1 MLDRLW
7 SLFRVAAEPASVD
20 GDYEPVYGLPRLAVE
35 EWLAHNPQLREEY
48 ELRAWLARNP
58 PAWHEFETSR
68 RERAI
73 ANPAEILKEPAELL
87 GGRRPAAEPGR
98 QA

>member
-7 SLFRVAAEPASVD
+7 NLFGAAAEPAALD
-20 GDYEPVYGLPRLAVE
+20 GDYEPVYGFPRLAVE
-35 EWLAHNPQLREEY
+35 EWLAHNPQLRKEY
-48 ELRAWLARNP
+48 EVRAWLAHNP
-58 PAWHEFETSR
+58 PAWHEYEAMR

-73 ANPAEILKEPAELL
+73 DNPAEILREPVELL
-87 GGRRPAAEPGR
+87 GGRGPSEPDR